1 MSNSPAIDEAIRATV
16 PGSKWYY
23 LVGRTWKAV
32 AVKRVTATL
41 VILADGSIRVPKS
54 TRWANGFTWFP
65 PTPEMIELYEAQE
78 MRASAQTL
86 YLAALAKLQEAARSA
101 TPTQL
106 RHLVTQMENVI
117 DLSGIKP

>member
-1 MSNSPAIDEAIRATV
+1 MNSSPSIEEAIRATV

-23 LVGRTWKAV
+23 LKGREWREVTV
-32 AVKRVTATL
+32 ERVTKTV
-41 VILADGSIRVPKS
+41 VILTGGIRISKRS
-54 TRWANGFTWFP
+54 RWAEDKTWFP
-65 PTPEMIELYEAQE
+65 PTPEMVELYEAQQ
-78 MRASAQTL
+78 MQAAAQTL
-86 YLAALAKLQEAARSA
+86 YQAALEKLQAAARKA

>member
-1 MSNSPAIDEAIRATV
+1 MV
-16 PGSKWYY
+16 
-23 LVGRTWKAV
+23 
-32 AVKRVTATL
+32 
-41 VILADGSIRVPKS
+41 
-54 TRWANGFTWFP
+54 
-65 PTPEMIELYEAQE
+65 ELYEAQE